1 MYLHRFLGFSFYLCS
16 PKMEVDEIV
25 FSTRNN
31 NRNRIEES
39 GISQD
44 CIESAY
50 CFIHQKLRVYEFSNN
65 PTQRDDIEYAISQYV
80 EGMNPALY
88 QLLADGRKDFLLDHT
103 RFEEDMRMAQ
113 DSLEKCL

>member
-25 FSTRNN
+25 FSTIIIGIIIG
-31 NRNRIEES
+31 IEMMDKNSIEKS

-80 EGMNPALY
+80 EGMNPV
-88 QLLADGRKDFLLDHT
+88 
-103 RFEEDMRMAQ
+103 
-113 DSLEKCL
+113 S